1 MNYIEI
7 KYFDETYKIPIFT
20 AKLFEQQQNIEDKLI
35 FENTDLVL
43 PKMQMDAFQ
52 THIHKL
58 RF

>member
-1 MNYIEI
+1 MEI
-7 KYFDETYKIPIFT
+7 KYFDETYKSPIFT